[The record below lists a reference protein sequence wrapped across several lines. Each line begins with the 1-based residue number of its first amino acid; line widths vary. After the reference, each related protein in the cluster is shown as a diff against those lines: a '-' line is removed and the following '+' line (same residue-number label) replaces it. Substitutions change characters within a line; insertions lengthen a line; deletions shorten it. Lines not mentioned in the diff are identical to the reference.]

1 MKEITS
7 RREENLGPL
16 RDIAGGAELTA
27 TALRVF
33 YGIADAWKLSE
44 QEQASLL
51 GLSHRL
57 DAGQV
62 PDVGSE
68 TIQRISYMLGIFSA
82 INTLLPIPERADAWM
97 RAPNAAP
104 PFLGRSA
111 LEFMVTGDVSD
122 LQLVRK
128 YLDSQLA

>member
-1 MKEITS
+1 M
-7 RREENLGPL
+7 EETLGSSMDTA
-16 RDIAGGAELTA
+16 RGSELTA
-27 TALRVF
+27 TALKVF
-33 YGIADAWKLSE
+33 SGLAEAWKLSE
-44 QEQASLL
+44 QEQANLL

-57 DAGQV
+57 DAKQV
-62 PDVGSE
+62 PEVSSE
-68 TIQRISYMLGIFSA
+68 TVQRISYMLGIFSA

-104 PFLGRSA
+104 PFFGRSA